1 VTDSHTRNAG
11 GLLLGL
17 TLLNIL
23 NFADRYLL
31 IAFST
36 AIVPELQ
43 LSNLEFGLLTGIV
56 FTGVYT
62 VLGLFAGSLADRVHR
77 GRLIAAGLAL
87 WSALTAVTGLA
98 KNFAQM
104 AAARMLIGVGEAC
117 LTPAAMS
124 LLADRFA
131 PARRAMAAGVY
142 YMGYPLGIGGSFI
155 FAGIVGPSIGWRG
168 GFIVLGVIGVLAALL
183 VALFVRDP
191 ARAAGAKGAAP
202 HGGFGASFS
211 AIGAELRHNR
221 AFLYTL
227 AGCTAVAFA
236 LGAGILDLLWWVKE
250 RGFTAVDA
258 QKQLGLI
265 FLVGGSLGAVLGGV
279 GADWAHRRFAA
290 GRLKFLAWMFLFSA
304 PLIALYRVIPAQTV
318 LFYAL
323 AFYGSMVTLLLFGP
337 GLSVV
342 QELVPAQ
349 HRASAVAVF
358 LLCGAL
364 IGAGGGNAA
373 VGAFADAFT
382 ADGYAEPI
390 TIALVVMQAIGALC
404 IPLFFLA
411 ARAQLRQGAGAAAPA
426 AA

>member
-1 VTDSHTRNAG
+1 MSATTRTAT
-11 GLLLGL
+11 GLLVAL

-56 FTGVYT
+56 FTGFYT
-62 VLGLFAGSLADRVHR
+62 VLGLFAGSLADRMHR

-117 LTPAAMS
+117 LTPASMS
-124 LLADRFA
+124 LLAERFA

-142 YMGYPLGIGGSFI
+142 YMGWPLGVGGSFI
-155 FAGIVGPSIGWRG
+155 FAGLVGPAIGWRG
-168 GFIVLGVIGVLAALL
+168 GFIVLGIVGVVAALL
-183 VALFVRDP
+183 VAALMRDP
-191 ARAAGAKGAAP
+191 SRAGGTKAALP
-202 HGGFGASFS
+202 HGGFAASFA
-211 AIGAELRHNR
+211 AIGLELKHNR
-221 AFLYTL
+221 AFFYTI
-227 AGCTAVAFA
+227 AGSTAVAFA

-250 RGFTAVDA
+250 RGFAVVDA

-279 GADWAHRRFAA
+279 GADWAHKRFAA
-290 GRLKFLAWMFLFSA
+290 GRLKFLAWMFLISA
-304 PLIALYRVIPAQTV
+304 PLVALYRVIPAQTP
-318 LFYAL
+318 LFYLL

-337 GLSVV
+337 SLSVV
-342 QELVPAQ
+342 QELVPTQ
-349 HRASAVAVF
+349 HRASAVAFIV
-358 LLCGAL
+358 LCCAL
-364 IGAGGGNAA
+364 IGGGGGNAA
-373 VGAFADAFT
+373 VGWFADVFT
-382 ADGYAEPI
+382 AAGYAEPI
-390 TIALVVMQAIGALC
+390 TLALIVMQTIGALC

-411 ARAQLRQGAGAAAPA
+411 ARAQVRTQFAETVMVRV
-426 AA
+426 